1 MLNYKTRKM
10 QKYNNNKNTKKQF
23 YKFKS
28 DVAYVVGA
36 DKLFWEATT
45 EKH

>member
-1 MLNYKTRKM
+1 MLNYKTKKM

-28 DVAYVVGA
+28 DGGA